1 LILSIRLLF
10 YYPYNRGKEVAN
22 TVWESH
28 VGDWEHVTVR
38 LMWAY
43 DDQTGWS
50 LQPMQVYLSAHDF
63 GAIYEWA
70 EIPKINDTHAIVY
83 SAWGSHGVWLTAG
96 ENDYG
101 EVCYVVACE
110 DLTDWTSQGTP
121 WDTWN
126 YLEAFDY
133 NTKQGLGGSTW
144 PLWMSDDFTNPG
156 TCGDPSNP
164 ACGPI
169 YRWGN
174 PKNECYSDPI
184 GRCLMTTG
192 PTGPVSK
199 GVWSPGILK

>member
-1 LILSIRLLF
+1 M
-10 YYPYNRGKEVAN
+10 V
-22 TVWESH
+22 
-28 VGDWEHVTVR
+28 
-38 LMWAY
+38 
-43 DDQTGWS
+43 
-50 LQPMQVYLSAHDF
+50 LQPADVHISPRL
-63 GAIYEWA
+63 GGIYEWDD
-70 EIPKINDTHAIVY
+70 PKINDRKSCRL
-83 SAWGSHGVWLTAG
+83 SARDPRRLAYGGSTGTRFVTLLR
-96 ENDYG
+96 
-101 EVCYVVACE
+101 E
-110 DLTDWTSQGTP
+110 DLDWTSQGTP

-184 GRCLMTTG
+184 GRCLLTTG
-192 PTGPVSK
+192 PTGPVSQK
-199 GVWSPGILK
+199 CLGPRYFVD